1 LLNHGIPVIV
11 ASHMLGHSKVSIT
24 LDTYGHLIPEMQH
37 QAAALMDELITPVEI
52 GLHLV
57 APDTIPPAFA

>member
-1 LLNHGIPVIV
+1 
-11 ASHMLGHSKVSIT
+11 MLGHSKVSIT